1 MEGDNIM
8 KLRKTIAVLIGI
20 LILAMSSVTLAYSP
34 YPKHLNGNSNYIF
47 VDGHMGIGWYLDKS
61 SLVVQKYEP
70 PCYTIAVNV
79 LRTENGEILGVNTYR
94 FFYNYDDTAMYWDTT
109 GHDGWKKL
117 APLGSWSETGIRMPA
132 GEMAFYLAYN
142 MKFYG
147 AYTWSG
153 RGLKN
158 VKVYDDSFYARAR

>member
-1 MEGDNIM
+1 MEGVNNM
-8 KLRKTIAVLIGI
+8 KLRRTVAVLIGI
-20 LILAMSSVTLAYSP
+20 LICAVSSVVMAYP
-34 YPKHLNGNSNYIF
+34 NHLNGNPNYIL
-47 VDGHMGIGWYLDKS
+47 VDGHMGIGWYLDRS

-79 LRTENGEILGVNTYR
+79 VRTENGKILGVGTMR
-94 FFYNYDDTAMYWDTT
+94 FFYNYDDTAMYWDKT
-109 GHDGWKKL
+109 GNDGWEKL
-117 APLGSWSETGIRMPA
+117 QPLGSGAETRVRMPA

-153 RGLKN
+153 HGLKN
-158 VKVYDDSFYARAR
+158 VRVYDNDFYARAR